1 MRELIE
7 LQKKLFP
14 DVLDVMQ
21 RRYSILSTIDILH
34 PIGRR
39 GLSENTTLTERAVRS
54 EVEFLQSK
62 GFIEVTS
69 KGMYLSKEGKVILE
83 RLAIFMREIMGLSV
97 LEQQIKDKLNI
108 DHVIVVSGDSDQNDW
123 VKQEMGKE
131 CVSKIQSIIPS
142 SCTFAVTGGTTI
154 AALAEVMTPFQKDGD
169 YLFVPARGG
178 IGEKVENQA
187 NSIVAEMARKTKGA
201 YRLLY
206 IPDHLSESAYQS
218 MVKEPSIKEVLNQ
231 IKSADIVLH
240 GVGDAL
246 TMAKRRNSPEHII
259 SKLKKNKAASEAFGY
274 YFNQKGEVVHKIK
287 TVGIQLEDLSSMKY
301 VITLAGGK
309 SKGQAILS
317 YFKEGKSNVLITD
330 EGAAEEILR
339 ENSL

>member
-21 RRYSILSTIDILH
+21 RRYSILSTIEILQ

-108 DHVIVVSGDSDQNDW
+108 DHVIVVSGDSDQN
-123 VKQEMGKE
+123 EIGRA
-131 CVSKIQSIIPS
+131 
-142 SCTFAVTGGTTI
+142 SC
-154 AALAEVMTPFQKDGD
+154 
-169 YLFVPARGG
+169 
-178 IGEKVENQA
+178 
-187 NSIVAEMARKTKGA
+187 
-201 YRLLY
+201 
-206 IPDHLSESAYQS
+206 
-218 MVKEPSIKEVLNQ
+218 
-231 IKSADIVLH
+231 
-240 GVGDAL
+240 
-246 TMAKRRNSPEHII
+246 
-259 SKLKKNKAASEAFGY
+259 
-274 YFNQKGEVVHKIK
+274 
-287 TVGIQLEDLSSMKY
+287 
-301 VITLAGGK
+301 
-309 SKGQAILS
+309 
-317 YFKEGKSNVLITD
+317 
-330 EGAAEEILR
+330 R
-339 ENSL
+339 ERV